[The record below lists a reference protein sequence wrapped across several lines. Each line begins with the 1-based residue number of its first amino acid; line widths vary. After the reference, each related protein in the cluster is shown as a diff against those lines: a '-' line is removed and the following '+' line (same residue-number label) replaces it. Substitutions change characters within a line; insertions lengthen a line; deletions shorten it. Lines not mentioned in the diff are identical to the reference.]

1 MKWTIS
7 LALLLTAA
15 ISPMAKAQLLVV
27 PIGHVP
33 NVADSSPTVWGM
45 SGMEM
50 IKVKAT
56 SNGMSPIS
64 RTEVWDARTTEILSR
79 VQAPRL
85 RTSDIKRVSRNGH
98 EYVVVRRYLLA
109 EVMPEDARAA
119 GVSKRD
125 LANQWVASVRR
136 VLPQVAPMGSRFGI

>member
-15 ISPMAKAQLLVV
+15 ISPMAKAQLVV
-27 PIGHVP
+27 PIGHIP

-50 IKVKAT
+50 IKVTAT
-56 SNGMSPIS
+56 SRGMSPIS

-79 VQAPRL
+79 VQAPPL
-85 RTSDIKRVSRNGH
+85 RAGDIKLVSKNGR
-98 EYVVVRRYLLA
+98 ELVVVRRYLLA
-109 EVMPEDARAA
+109 EVMPEDAQAS
-119 GVSKRD
+119 GMSKRD
-125 LANQWVASVRR
+125 LAMQWVKSVRR
-136 VLPQVAPMGSRFGI
+136 VLPLVAPAGSRFGI